1 MSSERVISVARD
13 FSRTPGPRYTSQGD
27 WSGEE
32 FRKRLERELR
42 RHERLVVDLDGTRGC
57 GSSFLDE
64 ACVW

>member
-32 FRKRLERELR
+32 FRKRQAA
-42 RHERLVVDLDGTRGC
+42 GTPIPAPITMA
-57 GSSFLDE
+57 S
-64 ACVW
+64 